1 MKQATHAWIAVRAM
15 GLIEDD
21 PETAGLFSIFRP
33 HIKNAALGAWMPD
46 LADSKLGSGDLDN
59 HVFKMEPLKQ
69 PSAISYQPSAESKH
83 IDPAARYITTKA
95 ALLKTLGTGRAV
107 SGFITDDTSLDAAWW
122 ATPYKAEPQPCQD
135 IPTRANAI
143 ATTLTDQL
151 ILGEKPVTN
160 RIPRKFGLSGMVS
173 PDERTRAEQ
182 LALFFF
188 MQSHF
193 VADACMPC
201 HCDKRAISSF
211 AAKLH
216 PQWESFIEKIVGPEF
231 DGDRVERCHDRPRA
245 LLDAARKV
253 DRRAGISFALP
264 IPEPKGGDIWKDAVA
279 VCRGSFAV
287 ASIIA
292 PPERFPYGG
301 TDKAGALSVKD
312 LKSDAAA
319 WERFE
324 KATAAIMH
332 DAVLNVAT
340 YWKRIWMRLDGG
352 RTTGDGRT
360 S

>member
-1 MKQATHAWIAVRAM
+1 M

-21 PETAGLFSIFRP
+21 PETAGLFSILRP

-59 HVFKMEPLKQ
+59 HIFKMAPFGAQRSEVGGQ
-69 PSAISYQPSAESKH
+69 RSEESGAKH

-95 ALLKTLGTGRAV
+95 ELLKTLGAGRAV
-107 SGFITDDTSLDAAWW
+107 AGFIAEDKTLDAGWW
-122 ATPYKAEPQPCQD
+122 NTPYKAEPQPCQD

-231 DGDRVERCHDRPRA
+231 DGDTFEARGRRSDVGGQPA
-245 LLDAARKV
+245 KLIGAATKIDGRF
-253 DRRAGISFALP
+253 GIKFEQA

-292 PPERFPYGG
+292 PPERFPYNGG
-301 TDKAGALSVKD
+301 GGDEIKPLSVKD

-324 KATAAIMH
+324 RATAAIMH
-332 DAVLNVAT
+332 DAVLNVAM
-340 YWKRIWMRLDGG
+340 YWKRVWKRLDSK
-352 RTTGDGRT
+352 R
-360 S
+360 

>member
-15 GLIEDD
+15 GLLEDD
-21 PETAGLFSIFRP
+21 PETAGLFSILRP

-59 HVFKMEPLKQ
+59 HVFKMAP
-69 PSAISYQPSAESKH
+69 ISEKCSVRSEKLAE
-83 IDPAARYITTKA
+83 RFITPKA
-95 ALLKTLGTGRAV
+95 ELLKTLGTSRAV
-107 SGFITDDTSLDAAWW
+107 SGFIAEDKTLDAGWW
-122 ATPYKAEPQPCQD
+122 NTPYKAEPQPCQD

-216 PQWESFIEKIVGPEF
+216 PQWEGFIEKIVGPDF
-231 DGDRVERCHDRPRA
+231 DGDAFEARGRRSDVGGQPA
-245 LLDAARKV
+245 KLIGAATKIDGRF
-253 DRRAGISFALP
+253 GIKFEQA

-292 PPERFPYGG
+292 PPERFPYGD
-301 TDKAGALSVKD
+301 TDQAGSLSVKD

-332 DAVLNVAT
+332 DAVLNVAM
-340 YWKRIWMRLDGG
+340 YWKRIWKRLDP
-352 RTTGDGRT
+352 
-360 S
+360 

>member
-1 MKQATHAWIAVRAM
+1 MPPASSPL
-15 GLIEDD
+15 GD
-21 PETAGLFSIFRP
+21 PETAGLFSILRP

-59 HVFKMEPLKQ
+59 HVFKMAPFTEQ
-69 PSAISYQPSAESKH
+69 PIAKSQQPTAGR
-83 IDPAARYITTKA
+83 DPAERYITTKA
-95 ALLKTLGTGRAV
+95 ELLRTLGPGRAV
-107 SGFITDDTSLDAAWW
+107 SGFIKDDASLDAAWW
-122 ATPYKAEPQPCQD
+122 GTPYKAEPQPCQD

-211 AAKLH
+211 KAKLH
-216 PQWESFIEKIVGPEF
+216 PQWEALVEKAVTPAFSSHQLSACPE
-231 DGDRVERCHDRPRA
+231 PRRRA
-245 LLDAARKV
+245 ISLQPAKLIGAARKI
-253 DRRAGISFALP
+253 DGGFGLKFEQI

-292 PPERFPYGG
+292 PPDRFPYGD
-301 TDKAGALSVKD
+301 TDKAGALSVKN
-312 LKSDAAA
+312 LQADAAA

-324 KATAAIMH
+324 KATAAFVH

-352 RTTGDGRT
+352 RATGDGRT
-360 S
+360 T

>member
-15 GLIEDD
+15 GLMEEDA
-21 PETAGLFSIFRP
+21 ETAGLFAILRP
-33 HIKNAALGAWMPD
+33 HTKNAALGAWMPD

-59 HVFKMEPLKQ
+59 HVFKMQ
-69 PSAISYQPSAESKH
+69 PYAGEVEKRFVT
-83 IDPAARYITTKA
+83 DKK
-95 ALLKTLGTGRAV
+95 ALLKTLGPARAV
-107 SGFITDDTSLDAAWW
+107 GAFIKEDSSLDAAWW

-151 ILGEKPVTN
+151 ILGERPVTS
-160 RIPRKFGLSGMVS
+160 RIPRKFALSSMVS

-211 AAKLH
+211 KAKLH
-216 PQWESFIEKIVGPEF
+216 PQWEALMEKIVGPEF
-231 DGDRVERCHDRPRA
+231 DGDRVERCHDRPRE

-253 DRRAGISFALP
+253 DERAGIKFEIP
-264 IPEPKGGDIWKDAVA
+264 IPEPKGGDLWKDAVA

-287 ASIIA
+287 ASIVA
-292 PPERFPYGG
+292 PPVQFPYDG
-301 TDKAGALSVKD
+301 DKSRALSVKD
-312 LKSDAAA
+312 LKADAAA
-319 WERFE
+319 WEKFE
-324 KATAAIMH
+324 RATAAIMH
-332 DAVLNVAT
+332 DAVLNVAM
-340 YWKRIWMRLDGG
+340 YWKRIWKRLD
-352 RTTGDGRT
+352 RKD
-360 S
+360 